1 MKRIVT
7 SKDLAFVGACR
18 KERRLFKQIFPEG
31 AHINLTDLKKAQNAG
46 LNVEWFVS
54 HAVTAG
60 GDFTAFDQFDAD
72 VAKLYKR
79 FEAHKMTW
87 DEYRHEREKLALEM
101 LRHHT
106 VTKESLKEE

>member
-7 SKDLAFVGACR
+7 SKDLAKVGACR
-18 KERRLFKQIFPEG
+18 KERRLFKETFPEG

-46 LNVEWFVS
+46 LNVDWFIS
-54 HAVTAG
+54 HFVTAE
-60 GDFTAFDQFDAD
+60 GDYTAFDQFDAD

-87 DEYRHEREKLALEM
+87 QEYRHEREKLSLEL
-101 LRHHT
+101 LRRYH
-106 VTKESLKEE
+106 VEQ